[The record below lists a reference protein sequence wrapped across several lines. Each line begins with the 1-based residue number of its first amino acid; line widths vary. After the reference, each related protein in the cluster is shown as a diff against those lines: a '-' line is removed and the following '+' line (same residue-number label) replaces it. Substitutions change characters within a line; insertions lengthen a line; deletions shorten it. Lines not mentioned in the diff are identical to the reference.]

1 MEDERQSPQQD
12 REHIDVAAE
21 LATWQKA
28 HPRATFAEMED
39 GVRGILNRLRPQLL
53 DQLTSAQPVPDGPC
67 PVCGGALAKR
77 GQRTRSVLLEDG
89 TMLPL
94 RRSYAVCPTCGT
106 GLFPPG

>member
-1 MEDERQSPQQD
+1 MEDEQQTPEQD
-12 REHIDVAAE
+12 TGRIDVAAE

-53 DQLTSAQPVPDGPC
+53 DQLTAAHTEPDGPC
-67 PVCGGALAKR
+67 PACGGTLVKR

-94 RRSYAVCPTCGT
+94 HRLYAVCSTCGT